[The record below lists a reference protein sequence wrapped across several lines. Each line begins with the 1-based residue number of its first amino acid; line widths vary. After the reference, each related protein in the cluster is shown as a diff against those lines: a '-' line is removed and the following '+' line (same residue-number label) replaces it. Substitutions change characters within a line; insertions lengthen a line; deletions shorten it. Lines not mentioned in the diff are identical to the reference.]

1 MATAFKTVQDAIVAA
16 LLTYPPIVGDRVTAG
31 RARPMPAEHDNSIAV
46 SIESIGGQQ
55 FAIGSGPVDWEVIY
69 GVEIRA
75 RGSSATDGLAALD
88 PVLEAA
94 YARLVATPPPAGVMG
109 WVLQPRARI
118 DVEEAATPVAS
129 LQLALNVQLRTQPGS
144 LALAA

>member
-1 MATAFKTVQDAIVAA
+1 MTTAFKTVQDAIVAA
-16 LLTYPPIVGDRVTAG
+16 LLTPPTIVGSRVDAG
-31 RARPMPAEHDNSIAV
+31 RARPMPAEHDDSIAI
-46 SIESIGGQQ
+46 SIESIGGRQ
-55 FAIGSGPVDWEVIY
+55 FAVGNGPVDWEVVY

-75 RGSSATDGLAALD
+75 RGNSATDGMAAID
-88 PVLEAA
+88 PLLEAT
-94 YARLVATPPPAGVMG
+94 YARLLATTPPPGVMG
-109 WVLQPRARI
+109 WVLTPRARI